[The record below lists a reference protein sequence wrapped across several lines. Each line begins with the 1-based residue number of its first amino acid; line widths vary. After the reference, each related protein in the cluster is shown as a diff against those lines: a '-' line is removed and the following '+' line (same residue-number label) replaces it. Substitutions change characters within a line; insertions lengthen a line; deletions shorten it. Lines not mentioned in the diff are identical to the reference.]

1 MLLTVLNGRL
11 RHSGHPAIE
20 ALSSL
25 KALLNADCKIAILAT
40 QPEDWITYEGA
51 YKPIARDNL
60 LLAWAHALPPG
71 WVGVPTYHPS
81 EALNPAIE
89 EALASACPRLKFLP
103 HPLSQGTT
111 ELLIDLA
118 DGLVTLS
125 STSAATALLF
135 GKQVVVQG
143 LSPFQAWTVSDPAAI
158 ENAASLTE
166 LEAANLFC
174 FLTHRYTE
182 LNSVLEANPL
192 VLKPLMDRLQSRDR
206 IGDWYLDIDDW
217 SFDRAKAMFPN

>member
-1 MLLTVLNGRL
+1 
-11 RHSGHPAIE
+11 
-20 ALSSL
+20 
-25 KALLNADCKIAILAT
+25 
-40 QPEDWITYEGA
+40 
-51 YKPIARDNL
+51 
-60 LLAWAHALPPG
+60 
-71 WVGVPTYHPS
+71 
-81 EALNPAIE
+81 
-89 EALASACPRLKFLP
+89 
-103 HPLSQGTT
+103 
-111 ELLIDLA
+111 LA

-158 ENAASLTE
+158 ETAASLTE

-192 VLKPLMDRLQSRDR
+192 VLKPLMERLQSRDR
-206 IGDWYLDIDDW
+206 IADWYLDIDDW